1 MERLD
6 VTGYSCPE
14 PVLRTQNFIKEGNTE
29 FEVLVDTNVSKEN
42 VARFLEEEG
51 FSVSTKEDGPNFLV
65 IASK

>member
-14 PVLRTQNFIKEGNTE
+14 PVIRTEKLVKEGKTE

-42 VARFLEEEG
+42 VARFLEEAGYTVTTSSEG
-51 FSVSTKEDGPNFLV
+51 SNYLVSAK
-65 IASK
+65 K

>member
-14 PVLRTQNFIKEGNTE
+14 PVIRTERFVKEGKKE

-42 VARFLEEEG
+42 VARFLEEAGFTVNTSSEG
-51 FSVSTKEDGPNFLV
+51 SNYLVSAK
-65 IASK
+65 K

>member
-14 PVLRTQNFIKEGNTE
+14 PVIRTEKLVKEGKTE

-42 VARFLEEEG
+42 VARFLEEVGYTVTTSSEG
-51 FSVSTKEDGPNFLV
+51 SNYLVSAK
-65 IASK
+65 K